1 MKKVAF
7 IALLMMSTANAIG
20 LSAQDID
27 IKVAKIQVTRGGMDI
42 SKFQTV
48 SDPFVYYERNASTGA
63 IIAPKTEDEI
73 TIAAIMNSKAYIDG
87 SWKKVGDR
95 IGSYVIKSIGVN
107 FVILKNGG
115 KIKKLFIGNK
125 QENNFIKIQ
134 GR

>member
-7 IALLMMSTANAIG
+7 ITFLVMSAAYAVG

-42 SKFQTV
+42 SKFETV
-48 SDPFVYYERNASTGA
+48 SDPFIYYERNASTGA
-63 IIAPKTEDEI
+63 MITPKTDDEI
-73 TIAAIMNSKAYIDG
+73 TIAAIMNNKVYIDG
-87 SWKKVGDR
+87 GWKKVGDK
-95 IGSYVIKSIGVN
+95 IGNYTIRSIGAN

-115 KIKKLFIGNK
+115 KMKKIFIGDK